1 MYLGMVRQ
9 WQELF
14 YNQRYSAVDYHDN
27 PDFAK
32 LADAFGATG
41 IRVDRP
47 EDVRPAMER
56 AKAIDDGPVV
66 IDFIVDEEENVYPMV
81 PSGAG
86 LDQLI
91 RGLA

>member
-1 MYLGMVRQ
+1 
-9 WQELF
+9 
-14 YNQRYSAVDYHDN
+14 
-27 PDFAK
+27 
-32 LADAFGATG
+32 
-41 IRVDRP
+41 
-47 EDVRPAMER
+47 MER
-56 AKAIDDGPVV
+56 AKEIDDGPVV